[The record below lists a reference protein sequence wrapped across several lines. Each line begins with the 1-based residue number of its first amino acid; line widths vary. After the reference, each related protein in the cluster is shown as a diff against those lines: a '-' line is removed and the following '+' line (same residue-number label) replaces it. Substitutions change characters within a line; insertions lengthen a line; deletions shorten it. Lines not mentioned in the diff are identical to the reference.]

1 MPSRTGVLAVGTVKE
16 MQRPNNRGQGA
27 RSDVPDLRT
36 QWESLLDQVWRS
48 EADWRLWDR
57 LDAAVRIDT
66 ARQKRDAAQP
76 EKDPL

>member
-1 MPSRTGVLAVGTVKE
+1 MLKGR
-16 MQRPNNRGQGA
+16 NDRGQGA

-57 LDAAVRIDT
+57 LDAAVRIET
-66 ARQKRDAAQP
+66 FREQREARQQDRPAA
-76 EKDPL
+76 